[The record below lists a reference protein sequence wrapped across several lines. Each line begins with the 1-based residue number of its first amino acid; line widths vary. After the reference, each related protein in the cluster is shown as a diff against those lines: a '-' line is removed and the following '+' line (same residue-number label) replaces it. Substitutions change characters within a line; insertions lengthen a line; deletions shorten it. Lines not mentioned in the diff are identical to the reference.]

1 MAKKDSELIYKY
13 ISLFINYILY
23 LLLLLDTWK
32 ETHKSQVK
40 KRFQNQMGFVGTGR
54 YDQECF

>member
-40 KRFQNQMGFVGTGR
+40 KKFQNQMGFVGTNR
-54 YDQECF
+54 YDQE